1 MSTTL
6 WENEE
11 DRGVLVTSSRHGL
24 VSVSLWTQ
32 LAHHVSH
39 HAGRSSCSRL
49 CSCPLGLFLTVS
61 RYRKSDRI
69 QNRCEDKDDCAGRWR
84 AGVLCRRAA
93 AAQLRYCPI
102 DFSETRRTS
111 SFVIHL
117 PSFVSTRSNNLARDF
132 PERQSSVGGHPSKSQ
147 APQESAHIYTAWRV
161 KSVAQT
167 IARSTKDYS
176 CFK

>member
-132 PERQSSVGGHPSKSQ
+132 PESQSSVGGHPSKSQ
-147 APQESAHIYTAWRV
+147 APQESAHIYTA
-161 KSVAQT
+161 
-167 IARSTKDYS
+167 
-176 CFK
+176 